1 MSGGSETTKASQKT
15 TKKCC
20 PAAVMREVREVREER
35 ESELWIA
42 LCVF

>member
-1 MSGGSETTKASQKT
+1 MSGGSETTKASKKT

-20 PAAVMREVREVREER
+20 PAAVIREVREER
-35 ESELWIA
+35 ESEVWIA

>member
-20 PAAVMREVREVREER
+20 ASAVMREVREER
-35 ESELWIA
+35 ESELWIE